1 MMTLEQM
8 RQNIF
13 NKIEEVDRQ
22 KEVMSKLDGNI
33 LTQDG
38 HYNFDIANKYLDEYK
53 RLNYMQAAVIRMIR
67 RIFKRIYGDWSFY
80 DISYTNIVYQFK
92 RFCC

>member
-22 KEVMSKLDGNI
+22 KEVMSKLDENI
-33 LTQDG
+33 FTQDG
-38 HYNFDIANKYLDEYK
+38 HYNFDIVNKYLDECK

-67 RIFKRIYGDWSFY
+67 RIFKRIYGDWSFC

>member
-22 KEVMSKLDGNI
+22 KEVMSKLEEN
-33 LTQDG
+33 LFTQDG
-38 HYNFDIANKYLDEYK
+38 HYNFDIADKYLDEYK
-53 RLNYMQAAVIRMIR
+53 RLNYIQAAVIRMIR

-80 DISYTNIVYQFK
+80 DISYTSVVYQFK

>member
-22 KEVMSKLDGNI
+22 KEVISKLDENI

-38 HYNFDIANKYLDEYK
+38 YYNFDIVNKYLDECK
-53 RLNYMQAAVIRMIR
+53 RLNYMQAAVVRMIR

-80 DISYTNIVYQFK
+80 DISYTSVVYQFK